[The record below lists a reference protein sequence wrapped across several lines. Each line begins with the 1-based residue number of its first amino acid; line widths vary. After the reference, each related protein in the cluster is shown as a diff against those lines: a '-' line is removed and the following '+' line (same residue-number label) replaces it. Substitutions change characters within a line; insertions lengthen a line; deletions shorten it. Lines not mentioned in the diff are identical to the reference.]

1 MVFKHKKDPLI
12 FQGKKKSKKY
22 FEGWY
27 FKQVSFDL
35 KDIVSII
42 PGISINSADSH
53 SFIQIIYLYDVDGYK
68 NLKTQYYRFSVED
81 FKSTDRPFS
90 LKIGNNTFRNEGI
103 ELNLNNG
110 EFLIKGNICFSDFT
124 KINRNILLPDAMG
137 YFSYFPF
144 MECYHDIVSMSHKLK
159 GVISVNNKVIDFNDG
174 KGYIEKDWGTSFP
187 NEYIWLQ
194 SNHFEGNEA
203 SIMFSLAHIPFI
215 GASFQG
221 FICNLIINNHEYR
234 FATYNKSKIKN
245 VSYSDNFLEIYI
257 DKDEFEL
264 SIKAVVCRD
273 SGMLRAPRKG
283 AMDILIKEGL
293 SGAAEI
299 RLLKNS
305 KVVFEGKA
313 NPCAI
318 EMMYRKE

>member
-144 MECYHDIVSMSHKLK
+144 MECYHDIISMSHKLK
-159 GVISVNNKVIDFNDG
+159 GVISVNNKVIDFKDG

-215 GASFQG
+215 GRSFQG
-221 FICNLIINNHEYR
+221 FICNFIINNREYR
-234 FATYNKSKIKN
+234 FATYNKSKIKS
-245 VSYSDNFLEIYI
+245 VSYSDDYLEIDI
-257 DKDEFEL
+257 VKDKFGL
-264 SIKAVVCRD
+264 NIKAVVCRD
-273 SGMLRAPRKG
+273 SGELKAPRNG